1 MKNFSFILLRMLM
14 LASCSEVEDDSLE
27 RITDTIRGKYECKS
41 VSIQGRSLDLN
52 GDGIVS
58 GNMLDE
64 FEKFWRPGDILLRVF
79 PVRQYGE
86 EQVMSVEI
94 PKQDVYYDKR
104 SGEYETP
111 NLYGYTM
118 FINFMY
124 SIDETGALS
133 IRPGSYNDISSEDDD
148 MIYHIDF
155 RENAA
160 WKRHTLIPK
169 RNRKQKSHPCSSS
182 TRRNRPLNPVTTN
195 SSEAR
200 PSPNAESTAG
210 TCWSSK
216 MTVERQ
222 RKLK

>member
-1 MKNFSFILLRMLM
+1 MKNPVHIILILALF
-14 LASCSEVEDDSLE
+14 ASCGKIEDNSLE
-27 RITDTIRGKYECKS
+27 LITDTVRGKYECRS

-86 EQVMSVEI
+86 ESAISVEI

-148 MIYHIDF
+148 MIYHVDF
-155 RENAA
+155 RDNSAVWLTMDRKGKIEAMIECTCYDFA
-160 WKRHTLIPK
+160 SGELI
-169 RNRKQKSHPCSSS
+169 
-182 TRRNRPLNPVTTN
+182 
-195 SSEAR
+195 
-200 PSPNAESTAG
+200 
-210 TCWSSK
+210 
-216 MTVERQ
+216 TVPAIFVYERISYA
-222 RKLK
+222 L

>member
-1 MKNFSFILLRMLM
+1 MMLM

-52 GDGIVS
+52 GDGIAS
-58 GNMLDE
+58 GDMLDE
-64 FEKFWRPGDILLRVF
+64 FEKFWSPGDILLRVF

-133 IRPGSYNDISSEDDD
+133 TRPGSYNDISSEDDG
-148 MIYHIDF
+148 MIYHVDF
-155 RENAA
+155 RDNSAVWLTMDRKGKIEAMIECTCYDFA
-160 WKRHTLIPK
+160 SGELI
-169 RNRKQKSHPCSSS
+169 
-182 TRRNRPLNPVTTN
+182 
-195 SSEAR
+195 
-200 PSPNAESTAG
+200 
-210 TCWSSK
+210 
-216 MTVERQ
+216 TVPAIFVYERISYA
-222 RKLK
+222 L

>member
-1 MKNFSFILLRMLM
+1 MKNPVHIILILALF
-14 LASCSEVEDDSLE
+14 ASCGKIEDNSLE
-27 RITDTIRGKYECKS
+27 LITDTVRGKYECRS

-64 FEKFWRPGDILLRVF
+64 FEKFWSPGDILLRVF

-104 SGEYETP
+104 SGKYETP

-133 IRPGSYNDISSEDDD
+133 TRPGSYNDISSEDDD

-155 RENAA
+155 RDNSAVWLTMDRKGKIEAMIECTCYDFA
-160 WKRHTLIPK
+160 SGELI
-169 RNRKQKSHPCSSS
+169 
-182 TRRNRPLNPVTTN
+182 
-195 SSEAR
+195 
-200 PSPNAESTAG
+200 
-210 TCWSSK
+210 
-216 MTVERQ
+216 TVPAIFVYERISYA
-222 RKLK
+222 L

>member
-1 MKNFSFILLRMLM
+1 MKNFSFILLMMLM
-14 LASCSEVEDDSLE
+14 LVSCSEVEDDSLE

-64 FEKFWRPGDILLRVF
+64 FEKFWSAGDILLRVF

-111 NLYGYTM
+111 NLYGRTM
-118 FINFMY
+118 FIDFMY
-124 SIDETGALS
+124 SVDETGALS

-148 MIYHIDF
+148 MIYHVDF
-155 RENAA
+155 RDNSAVWLTMDRKGKIEAMIECTCYDFA
-160 WKRHTLIPK
+160 SGELI
-169 RNRKQKSHPCSSS
+169 
-182 TRRNRPLNPVTTN
+182 
-195 SSEAR
+195 
-200 PSPNAESTAG
+200 
-210 TCWSSK
+210 
-216 MTVERQ
+216 TVPAIFVYERISYA
-222 RKLK
+222 L